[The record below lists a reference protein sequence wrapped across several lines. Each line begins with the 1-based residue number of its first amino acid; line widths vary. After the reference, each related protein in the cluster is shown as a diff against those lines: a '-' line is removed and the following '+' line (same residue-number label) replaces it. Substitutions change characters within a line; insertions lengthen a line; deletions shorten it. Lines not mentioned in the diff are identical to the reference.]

1 MSRVSVRSKL
11 GPLHVVEE
19 QLFESFLTFITC
31 KLSVKRSLVFVLVPF
46 NELLPVRRGHV
57 PRLWC
62 FPTLLALVEEV
73 RERGGKGCL
82 TVCEVQRGRAG
93 YHHSHWSTL
102 EFSASSKAFWR
113 EQRRNAFPKT
123 WFGPVH
129 AFSRQEKDNSVKRP
143 SFESWIGAG
152 ISLDTGVDLSTQCA
166 LQRVLARHPSWVF
179 SYFTS
184 RGLRSN
190 TLDCWI
196 RKANLQRAL
205 QSFEHRFSILRL
217 NPQSQHQLMWLTTP
231 IIKIVFLLPF

>member
-1 MSRVSVRSKL
+1 MS
-11 GPLHVVEE
+11 
-19 QLFESFLTFITC
+19 C
-31 KLSVKRSLVFVLVPF
+31 CLSGEGMCQGCGVFRSLGIG
-46 NELLPVRRGHV
+46 RGG
-57 PRLWC
+57 
-62 FPTLLALVEEV
+62 
-73 RERGGKGCL
+73 RERGGKDCL

-102 EFSASSKAFWR
+102 EFTASSKASWH

-129 AFSRQEKDNSVKRP
+129 AFSRQEKRLFSSIKRP

-152 ISLDTGVDLSTQCA
+152 ISLGTGIDLATQCA
-166 LQRVLARHPSWVF
+166 LQRISRHPSWVF

-184 RGLRSN
+184 RGLWSN
-190 TLDCWI
+190 TQDCWI

-217 NPQSQHQLMWLTTP
+217 NPQSRHQLMWLTP